1 MKEREINKAS
11 GITPVGVVTAILT
24 FNMCRHDKYTLLS
37 YQWLS
42 LTFFVVNS
50 WNGFVIL
57 FHSLDQMVALF
68 WGCFVGHH
76 LEVYNICVVH
86 ACITL

>member
-57 FHSLDQMVALF
+57 FSQSGSNGSIVLGLLRRASF
-68 WGCFVGHH
+68 RG
-76 LEVYNICVVH
+76 I
-86 ACITL
+86 